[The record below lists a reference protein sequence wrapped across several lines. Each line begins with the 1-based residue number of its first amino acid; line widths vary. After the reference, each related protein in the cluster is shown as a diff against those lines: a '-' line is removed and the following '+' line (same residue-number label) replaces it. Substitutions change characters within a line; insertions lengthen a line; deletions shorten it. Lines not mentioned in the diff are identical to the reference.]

1 MFGNGVAAPAATVF
15 VFDQQ
20 VFFPTHN
27 VVTDM
32 FLRFTFRLV
41 IHKGMNSKARMYVA
55 HQVMEGRVSASRVEE
70 FGEGGTG
77 RNRLAV
83 DDGGMDCRRHLWY
96 LGNNG
101 WVDIV
106 DPKSKGFHGDEG
118 FKRRNENTATKS
130 VIGEAPVPIQ
140 ERTSIL
146 GGHVFFLH
154 EVFEVHF
161 GIVEYITVLR
171 CVGNTVF
178 TQVKSM

>member
-1 MFGNGVAAPAATVF
+1 MFGDSVAAPAATVF

-55 HQVMEGRVSASRVEE
+55 HQVMEGRVSAGRVEE

-83 DDGGMDCRRHLWY
+83 DDGGMDWSEPIFTTKELMIAGYAERHPELPADLEERERVLVEQAGDRAARVVV
-96 LGNNG
+96 LGA
-101 WVDIV
+101 
-106 DPKSKGFHGDEG
+106 DP
-118 FKRRNENTATKS
+118 
-130 VIGEAPVPIQ
+130 
-140 ERTSIL
+140 
-146 GGHVFFLH
+146 GGP
-154 EVFEVHF
+154 
-161 GIVEYITVLR
+161 GR
-171 CVGNTVF
+171 
-178 TQVKSM
+178 